1 MNKYNI
7 KKDALGNKFYYLDGK
22 LHREEQPFTGV
33 SRCGRARDSDKL
45 KRQVRLLYTRQRKTN
60 MKVYVILFPGFAQSN
75 DSSQEKEAKVFLS
88 ASEACK
94 YLNEIIQDQLLGI
107 EEEAMLLTKNEK
119 FLELAK
125 LYDENIEDCFA
136 KIVKML

>member
-1 MNKYNI
+1 
-7 KKDALGNKFYYLDGK
+7 
-22 LHREEQPFTGV
+22 
-33 SRCGRARDSDKL
+33 
-45 KRQVRLLYTRQRKTN
+45 
-60 MKVYVILFPGFAQSN
+60 MKVYIILFPGFAQSN
-75 DSSQEKEAKVFLS
+75 DSLQEKEAKVFLS
-88 ASEACK
+88 AREACE

-136 KIVKML
+136 KIVKMM